1 VGGVGGAK
9 AESRERRR
17 LGKEDGHGG
26 HTGSPGQRRKK
37 TTLRGRSPIVR
48 TLRLSPTMTPKPILG
63 YWGAL

>member
-17 LGKEDGHGG
+17 LGKEDRHGV
-26 HTGSPGQRRKK
+26 TGSEEEEDYAA
-37 TTLRGRSPIVR
+37 GRSPIVR

-63 YWGAL
+63 YGGGAL